1 MKWYS
6 GEEIDGLTTN
16 GVFIMQPQGGF
27 DQSAK
32 AGVWREV
39 SVGGTVYALRES
51 RSTPHKSSQVIQRTK
66 IFKYCTCPAGRVNYN
81 LSWSCKHM
89 HLSFKSI
96 MQ

>member
-16 GVFIMQPQGGF
+16 GVFLMQPQGTF
-27 DQSAK
+27 CQSTT

-51 RSTPHKSSQVIQRTK
+51 RSTPHKSNQVK
-66 IFKYCTCPAGRVNYN
+66 
-81 LSWSCKHM
+81 
-89 HLSFKSI
+89 
-96 MQ
+96 

>member
-1 MKWYS
+1 MQLNNCIFIYQEKAVKWYS

-27 DQSAK
+27 NESAK

-51 RSTPHKSSQVIQRTK
+51 RSTPHKSSQVILACLLFGEPE
-66 IFKYCTCPAGRVNYN
+66 I
-81 LSWSCKHM
+81 
-89 HLSFKSI
+89 
-96 MQ
+96 